1 MFGKFMNNYYYGKSG
16 KGDYQKDD
24 LPRTRWQLF
33 WEMLRV
39 RFAGLFR
46 LNIVSVIAW
55 LPAMYVLIQLMS
67 NLFNIAGVAQ
77 TVEMDPSAATPEQL
91 ELVQNLRPL
100 YNSVIMRS
108 LLLLVPAIAITGPF
122 QAGMAYVTRN
132 WARDEHAFVWSDF
145 KDALIGNWKQ
155 SLVISFITGLVPL
168 IVYVGY
174 QFYVNNAT
182 DTSYSI
188 DSSASSIGELYD
200 AAIGRHWSTSD
211 YFFKGEV
218 DELRVSLV
226 ARERSWLTTGYNN
239 MYSTSTF
246 YSIGSESIASGYNS
260 PGYLY
265 SSIFDLGSTDKE
277 LRSMSVE
284 QNVPSGCNLTVT
296 VEGSDG
302 ADFSTVA
309 SEDFSDDSATYY
321 TSSTP
326 AALNGKR
333 YIRYK
338 ATLTACNSNA
348 DTPALYSVKFN
359 YR

>member
-24 LPRTRWQLF
+24 LPRTRWQLL

-174 QFYVNNAT
+174 QFYGDMGQQNMLFVVPQMLTAMLGLVWTLALVYFYPMMVTYKLNLRTLLRNAFLL
-182 DTSYSI
+182 
-188 DSSASSIGELYD
+188 SIGRLPQTAGARLVMLVPALLALAVSWFIPAYTIY
-200 AAIGRHWSTSD
+200 ALMVLAGYYLLIGNALARFV
-211 YFFKGEV
+211 YA
-218 DELRVSLV
+218 SL
-226 ARERSWLTTGYNN
+226 
-239 MYSTSTF
+239 
-246 YSIGSESIASGYNS
+246 
-260 PGYLY
+260 
-265 SSIFDLGSTDKE
+265 
-277 LRSMSVE
+277 
-284 QNVPSGCNLTVT
+284 
-296 VEGSDG
+296 
-302 ADFSTVA
+302 
-309 SEDFSDDSATYY
+309 
-321 TSSTP
+321 
-326 AALNGKR
+326 
-333 YIRYK
+333 
-338 ATLTACNSNA
+338 SNA
-348 DTPALYSVKFN
+348 VFDKFINTRLEGVQINRGLANEEDIDEDADDDEDTEA
-359 YR
+359 

>member
-16 KGDYQKDD
+16 NGDYQKDD

-174 QFYVNNAT
+174 QFYGDMGQQNMLFVVPQMLTAMLGLVWTLALVYFYPMMVTYKLNLRTLLRNAFLL
-182 DTSYSI
+182 
-188 DSSASSIGELYD
+188 SIGRLPQTAGARLVMLVPALLALAVSWFIPAYTIY
-200 AAIGRHWSTSD
+200 ALMVLAGYYLLIGNALARFVYASLSNAVFDKFINTRLEGVQINRGLAKEED
-211 YFFKGEV
+211 I
-218 DELRVSLV
+218 DE
-226 ARERSWLTTGYNN
+226 
-239 MYSTSTF
+239 
-246 YSIGSESIASGYNS
+246 
-260 PGYLY
+260 
-265 SSIFDLGSTDKE
+265 
-277 LRSMSVE
+277 
-284 QNVPSGCNLTVT
+284 
-296 VEGSDG
+296 G
-302 ADFSTVA
+302 ADDD
-309 SEDFSDDSATYY
+309 EDTEA
-321 TSSTP
+321 
-326 AALNGKR
+326 
-333 YIRYK
+333 
-338 ATLTACNSNA
+338 
-348 DTPALYSVKFN
+348 
-359 YR
+359 

>member
-174 QFYVNNAT
+174 QFYGDMGQQNLLFVVPQMLTAMLGLVWTLALVYFYPMMVTYKLNLRTLLRNAFLL
-182 DTSYSI
+182 
-188 DSSASSIGELYD
+188 SIGRLPQTAGARLVMLVPTLLALAVSWFIPAYTIY
-200 AAIGRHWSTSD
+200 ALMVLAGYYLLIGNALARFVYASLSNAVFDKFINTRLEGVQINRGLAKEED
-211 YFFKGEV
+211 I
-218 DELRVSLV
+218 DE
-226 ARERSWLTTGYNN
+226 
-239 MYSTSTF
+239 
-246 YSIGSESIASGYNS
+246 
-260 PGYLY
+260 
-265 SSIFDLGSTDKE
+265 
-277 LRSMSVE
+277 
-284 QNVPSGCNLTVT
+284 
-296 VEGSDG
+296 G
-302 ADFSTVA
+302 ADDD
-309 SEDFSDDSATYY
+309 EDTEA
-321 TSSTP
+321 
-326 AALNGKR
+326 
-333 YIRYK
+333 
-338 ATLTACNSNA
+338 
-348 DTPALYSVKFN
+348 
-359 YR
+359 

>member
-1 MFGKFMNNYYYGKSG
+1 MNNYYYGKSG
-16 KGDYQKDD
+16 KGDYQEDD

-77 TVEMDPSAATPEQL
+77 TVEMDPSVATPEQL

-174 QFYVNNAT
+174 QFYGDMGQQNMLFVVPQMLTAMLGLVWTLALVYFYPMMVTYKLNLRTLLRNAFLL
-182 DTSYSI
+182 
-188 DSSASSIGELYD
+188 SIGRLPQTAGARLVMLVPTLLALAVSWFIPAYTIY
-200 AAIGRHWSTSD
+200 ALMVLAGYYLLIGNALARFVYASLSNAVFDKFINTRLEGVQINRGLAKEED
-211 YFFKGEV
+211 I
-218 DELRVSLV
+218 DE
-226 ARERSWLTTGYNN
+226 
-239 MYSTSTF
+239 
-246 YSIGSESIASGYNS
+246 
-260 PGYLY
+260 
-265 SSIFDLGSTDKE
+265 
-277 LRSMSVE
+277 
-284 QNVPSGCNLTVT
+284 
-296 VEGSDG
+296 G
-302 ADFSTVA
+302 ADDD
-309 SEDFSDDSATYY
+309 EDTEA
-321 TSSTP
+321 
-326 AALNGKR
+326 
-333 YIRYK
+333 
-338 ATLTACNSNA
+338 
-348 DTPALYSVKFN
+348 
-359 YR
+359 

>member
-67 NLFNIAGVAQ
+67 NLFNIVGIAQ

-108 LLLLVPAIAITGPF
+108 FLLLVPAIAITGPF

-174 QFYVNNAT
+174 QFYGDMGQQNLLFVVPQMLTAMLGLVWTLALVYFYPMMVTYKLNLRTLLRNAFLLSVGRLPQT
-182 DTSYSI
+182 AGARLVMLVPTLLALAVSWFIPAYTIYALMVLAGYYLLIGNALARFVYASLSNAVFDKFINTRLEGVQINRGLAKEEDI
-188 DSSASSIGELYD
+188 DE
-200 AAIGRHWSTSD
+200 
-211 YFFKGEV
+211 
-218 DELRVSLV
+218 
-226 ARERSWLTTGYNN
+226 
-239 MYSTSTF
+239 
-246 YSIGSESIASGYNS
+246 
-260 PGYLY
+260 
-265 SSIFDLGSTDKE
+265 
-277 LRSMSVE
+277 
-284 QNVPSGCNLTVT
+284 
-296 VEGSDG
+296 G
-302 ADFSTVA
+302 ADDD
-309 SEDFSDDSATYY
+309 EDTEA
-321 TSSTP
+321 
-326 AALNGKR
+326 
-333 YIRYK
+333 
-338 ATLTACNSNA
+338 
-348 DTPALYSVKFN
+348 
-359 YR
+359 

>member
-16 KGDYQKDD
+16 KGDYQEDD

-77 TVEMDPSAATPEQL
+77 TVEIDPSAATPEQL

-174 QFYVNNAT
+174 QFYGDMGQQNMLFVVPQMLTAMLGLVWTLALVYFYPMMVTYKLNLRTLLRNAFLL
-182 DTSYSI
+182 
-188 DSSASSIGELYD
+188 SIGRLPQTAGARLVMLVPALLALAVSWFIPAYTIY
-200 AAIGRHWSTSD
+200 ALMVLAGYYLLIGNALARFV
-211 YFFKGEV
+211 YA
-218 DELRVSLV
+218 SL
-226 ARERSWLTTGYNN
+226 
-239 MYSTSTF
+239 
-246 YSIGSESIASGYNS
+246 
-260 PGYLY
+260 
-265 SSIFDLGSTDKE
+265 
-277 LRSMSVE
+277 
-284 QNVPSGCNLTVT
+284 
-296 VEGSDG
+296 
-302 ADFSTVA
+302 
-309 SEDFSDDSATYY
+309 
-321 TSSTP
+321 
-326 AALNGKR
+326 
-333 YIRYK
+333 
-338 ATLTACNSNA
+338 SNA
-348 DTPALYSVKFN
+348 VFDKFIN
-359 YR
+359 TRLEGVQINRGLAKEEDIDDGMDDNEDSEA

>member
-145 KDALIGNWKQ
+145 KDALIANWKQ

-174 QFYVNNAT
+174 QFYGDMGQQNMLFVVPQMLTAMLGLVWTLALVYFYPMMVTYKLNLRTLLRNAFLLSVGRLPQT
-182 DTSYSI
+182 AGARLVMLVPTLLALAVSWFMPAYTIYALMVLAGYYLLIGNALARFVYASLSNAVFDKFINTRLEGVQINRGLAKEEDI
-188 DSSASSIGELYD
+188 DE
-200 AAIGRHWSTSD
+200 
-211 YFFKGEV
+211 
-218 DELRVSLV
+218 
-226 ARERSWLTTGYNN
+226 
-239 MYSTSTF
+239 
-246 YSIGSESIASGYNS
+246 
-260 PGYLY
+260 
-265 SSIFDLGSTDKE
+265 
-277 LRSMSVE
+277 
-284 QNVPSGCNLTVT
+284 
-296 VEGSDG
+296 G
-302 ADFSTVA
+302 ADDD
-309 SEDFSDDSATYY
+309 EDTEA
-321 TSSTP
+321 
-326 AALNGKR
+326 
-333 YIRYK
+333 
-338 ATLTACNSNA
+338 
-348 DTPALYSVKFN
+348 
-359 YR
+359 

>member
-174 QFYVNNAT
+174 QFYGDMGQQNMLFVVPQMLTAMLGLVWTLALVYFYPMMVTYKLNLRTLLRNAFLL
-182 DTSYSI
+182 
-188 DSSASSIGELYD
+188 SIGRLPQTAGARLVMLVPTLLALAVSWFMPAYTIY
-200 AAIGRHWSTSD
+200 ALMVLAGYYLLIGNALARFVYASLSNAVFDKFINTRLEGVQINRGLAKEED
-211 YFFKGEV
+211 I
-218 DELRVSLV
+218 DE
-226 ARERSWLTTGYNN
+226 
-239 MYSTSTF
+239 
-246 YSIGSESIASGYNS
+246 
-260 PGYLY
+260 
-265 SSIFDLGSTDKE
+265 
-277 LRSMSVE
+277 
-284 QNVPSGCNLTVT
+284 
-296 VEGSDG
+296 G
-302 ADFSTVA
+302 ADDD
-309 SEDFSDDSATYY
+309 EDTEA
-321 TSSTP
+321 
-326 AALNGKR
+326 
-333 YIRYK
+333 
-338 ATLTACNSNA
+338 
-348 DTPALYSVKFN
+348 
-359 YR
+359 

>member
-174 QFYVNNAT
+174 QFYGDMGQQNMLFVVPQMLTAMLGLVWTLALVYFYPMMVTYKLNLRTLLRNAFLL
-182 DTSYSI
+182 
-188 DSSASSIGELYD
+188 SIGRLPQTAGARLVMLVPALLALAVSWFIPAYTIY
-200 AAIGRHWSTSD
+200 ALMVLAGYYLLIGNALARFVYASLSNAVFDKFINTRLEGVQINRGLAKEED
-211 YFFKGEV
+211 I
-218 DELRVSLV
+218 DE
-226 ARERSWLTTGYNN
+226 
-239 MYSTSTF
+239 
-246 YSIGSESIASGYNS
+246 
-260 PGYLY
+260 
-265 SSIFDLGSTDKE
+265 
-277 LRSMSVE
+277 
-284 QNVPSGCNLTVT
+284 
-296 VEGSDG
+296 G
-302 ADFSTVA
+302 ADDD
-309 SEDFSDDSATYY
+309 EDTEA
-321 TSSTP
+321 
-326 AALNGKR
+326 
-333 YIRYK
+333 
-338 ATLTACNSNA
+338 
-348 DTPALYSVKFN
+348 
-359 YR
+359 

>member
-174 QFYVNNAT
+174 QFYGDMGQQNMLFVVPQMLTAMLGLVWTLALVYFYPMMVTYKLNLRTLLRNAFLL
-182 DTSYSI
+182 
-188 DSSASSIGELYD
+188 SIGRLPQTAGARLAMLVPTLLALAVSWFIPAYTIY
-200 AAIGRHWSTSD
+200 ALMVLAGYYLLIGNALARFVYASLSNAVFDKFINTRLEGVQINRGLAKEED
-211 YFFKGEV
+211 I
-218 DELRVSLV
+218 DE
-226 ARERSWLTTGYNN
+226 
-239 MYSTSTF
+239 
-246 YSIGSESIASGYNS
+246 
-260 PGYLY
+260 
-265 SSIFDLGSTDKE
+265 
-277 LRSMSVE
+277 
-284 QNVPSGCNLTVT
+284 
-296 VEGSDG
+296 G
-302 ADFSTVA
+302 ADDD
-309 SEDFSDDSATYY
+309 EDTEA
-321 TSSTP
+321 
-326 AALNGKR
+326 
-333 YIRYK
+333 
-338 ATLTACNSNA
+338 
-348 DTPALYSVKFN
+348 
-359 YR
+359 

>member
-174 QFYVNNAT
+174 QFYGDMGQQNLLFVVPQMLTAMLGLVWTLALVYFYPMMVTYKLNLRTLLRNAFLL
-182 DTSYSI
+182 
-188 DSSASSIGELYD
+188 SIGRLPQTAGARLVMLVPALLALAVSWFIPAYTIY
-200 AAIGRHWSTSD
+200 ALMVLAGYYLLIGNALARFV
-211 YFFKGEV
+211 YA
-218 DELRVSLV
+218 SL
-226 ARERSWLTTGYNN
+226 
-239 MYSTSTF
+239 
-246 YSIGSESIASGYNS
+246 
-260 PGYLY
+260 
-265 SSIFDLGSTDKE
+265 
-277 LRSMSVE
+277 
-284 QNVPSGCNLTVT
+284 
-296 VEGSDG
+296 
-302 ADFSTVA
+302 
-309 SEDFSDDSATYY
+309 
-321 TSSTP
+321 
-326 AALNGKR
+326 
-333 YIRYK
+333 
-338 ATLTACNSNA
+338 SNA
-348 DTPALYSVKFN
+348 VFDKFINTRLEGVQINRGLAKEEDIDEDADDDEDTEA
-359 YR
+359 

>member
-174 QFYVNNAT
+174 QFYGDMGQQNMLFVVPQMLTAMLGLVWTLALVYFYPMMVTYKLNLRTLLRNALLL
-182 DTSYSI
+182 
-188 DSSASSIGELYD
+188 SIGRLPQTAGARLVMLVPTLLALAVSWFMPAYTIY
-200 AAIGRHWSTSD
+200 ALMVLAGYYLLIGNALARFV
-211 YFFKGEV
+211 YA
-218 DELRVSLV
+218 SL
-226 ARERSWLTTGYNN
+226 
-239 MYSTSTF
+239 
-246 YSIGSESIASGYNS
+246 
-260 PGYLY
+260 
-265 SSIFDLGSTDKE
+265 
-277 LRSMSVE
+277 
-284 QNVPSGCNLTVT
+284 
-296 VEGSDG
+296 
-302 ADFSTVA
+302 
-309 SEDFSDDSATYY
+309 
-321 TSSTP
+321 
-326 AALNGKR
+326 
-333 YIRYK
+333 
-338 ATLTACNSNA
+338 SNA
-348 DTPALYSVKFN
+348 VFDKFIN
-359 YR
+359 TRLEGVQINRGLAKEEDIDDGMDDNEDSEA

>member
-77 TVEMDPSAATPEQL
+77 TVEMDPSVATPEQL

-174 QFYVNNAT
+174 QFYGDMGQQNLLFVVPQMLTAMLGLVWTLALVYFYPMMVTYKLNLRTLLRNALLL
-182 DTSYSI
+182 
-188 DSSASSIGELYD
+188 SIGRLPQTAGARLVMLVPTLLALAVSWFMPAYTIY
-200 AAIGRHWSTSD
+200 ALMVLAGYYLLIGNALARFV
-211 YFFKGEV
+211 YA
-218 DELRVSLV
+218 SL
-226 ARERSWLTTGYNN
+226 
-239 MYSTSTF
+239 
-246 YSIGSESIASGYNS
+246 
-260 PGYLY
+260 
-265 SSIFDLGSTDKE
+265 
-277 LRSMSVE
+277 
-284 QNVPSGCNLTVT
+284 
-296 VEGSDG
+296 
-302 ADFSTVA
+302 
-309 SEDFSDDSATYY
+309 
-321 TSSTP
+321 
-326 AALNGKR
+326 
-333 YIRYK
+333 
-338 ATLTACNSNA
+338 SNA
-348 DTPALYSVKFN
+348 VFDKFIN
-359 YR
+359 TRLEGVQINRGLAKEEDIDDGIDDDEDSEA

>member
-145 KDALIGNWKQ
+145 KDALIANWKQ

-174 QFYVNNAT
+174 QFYGDMGQQNMLFVVPQMLTAMLGLVWTLALVYFYPMMVTYKLNLRTLLRNALLL
-182 DTSYSI
+182 
-188 DSSASSIGELYD
+188 SIGRLPQTAGARLVMLVPTLLALAVSWFIPAYTIY
-200 AAIGRHWSTSD
+200 ALMVLAGYYLLIGNALARFVYASLSNAVFD
-211 YFFKGEV
+211 KFINARLEGVQINRGLAKEEDI
-218 DELRVSLV
+218 DE
-226 ARERSWLTTGYNN
+226 
-239 MYSTSTF
+239 
-246 YSIGSESIASGYNS
+246 
-260 PGYLY
+260 
-265 SSIFDLGSTDKE
+265 
-277 LRSMSVE
+277 
-284 QNVPSGCNLTVT
+284 
-296 VEGSDG
+296 G
-302 ADFSTVA
+302 ADDD
-309 SEDFSDDSATYY
+309 EDTE
-321 TSSTP
+321 T
-326 AALNGKR
+326 
-333 YIRYK
+333 
-338 ATLTACNSNA
+338 
-348 DTPALYSVKFN
+348 
-359 YR
+359 

>member
-1 MFGKFMNNYYYGKSG
+1 MNNYYYGKSG

-174 QFYVNNAT
+174 QFYGDMGQQNMLFVVPQMLTAMLGLVWTLALVYFYPMMVTYKLNLRTLLRNAFLL
-182 DTSYSI
+182 
-188 DSSASSIGELYD
+188 SIGRLPQTAGARLAMLVPTLLALAVSWFMPAYTIY
-200 AAIGRHWSTSD
+200 ALMVLAGYYLLIGNALARFV
-211 YFFKGEV
+211 YA
-218 DELRVSLV
+218 SL
-226 ARERSWLTTGYNN
+226 
-239 MYSTSTF
+239 
-246 YSIGSESIASGYNS
+246 
-260 PGYLY
+260 
-265 SSIFDLGSTDKE
+265 
-277 LRSMSVE
+277 
-284 QNVPSGCNLTVT
+284 
-296 VEGSDG
+296 
-302 ADFSTVA
+302 
-309 SEDFSDDSATYY
+309 
-321 TSSTP
+321 
-326 AALNGKR
+326 
-333 YIRYK
+333 
-338 ATLTACNSNA
+338 SNA
-348 DTPALYSVKFN
+348 VFDKFIN
-359 YR
+359 TRLEGVQINRGLAKEEDIDDGMDDEEDSEA

>member
-174 QFYVNNAT
+174 QFYGDMGQQNMLFVVPQMLTAMLGLVWTLALVYFYPMMVTYKLNLRTLLRNAFLL
-182 DTSYSI
+182 
-188 DSSASSIGELYD
+188 SIGRLPQTAGARLVMLVPTLLALAVSWFIPAYTIY
-200 AAIGRHWSTSD
+200 ALMVLAGYYLLIGNALARFVYASLSNAVFDKFINTRLEGVQINRGLAKEED
-211 YFFKGEV
+211 I
-218 DELRVSLV
+218 DE
-226 ARERSWLTTGYNN
+226 
-239 MYSTSTF
+239 
-246 YSIGSESIASGYNS
+246 
-260 PGYLY
+260 
-265 SSIFDLGSTDKE
+265 
-277 LRSMSVE
+277 
-284 QNVPSGCNLTVT
+284 
-296 VEGSDG
+296 G
-302 ADFSTVA
+302 ADDD
-309 SEDFSDDSATYY
+309 EDTEA
-321 TSSTP
+321 
-326 AALNGKR
+326 
-333 YIRYK
+333 
-338 ATLTACNSNA
+338 
-348 DTPALYSVKFN
+348 
-359 YR
+359 

>member
-145 KDALIGNWKQ
+145 KDALIANWKQ

-174 QFYVNNAT
+174 QFYGDMGQQNMLFVVPQMLTAMLGLVWTLALVYFYPMMVTYKLNLRTLLRNALLL
-182 DTSYSI
+182 
-188 DSSASSIGELYD
+188 SIGRLPQTAGARLVMLVPTLLALAVSWFIPAYTIY
-200 AAIGRHWSTSD
+200 ALMVLAGYYLLIGNALARFV
-211 YFFKGEV
+211 YA
-218 DELRVSLV
+218 SL
-226 ARERSWLTTGYNN
+226 
-239 MYSTSTF
+239 
-246 YSIGSESIASGYNS
+246 
-260 PGYLY
+260 
-265 SSIFDLGSTDKE
+265 
-277 LRSMSVE
+277 
-284 QNVPSGCNLTVT
+284 
-296 VEGSDG
+296 
-302 ADFSTVA
+302 
-309 SEDFSDDSATYY
+309 
-321 TSSTP
+321 
-326 AALNGKR
+326 
-333 YIRYK
+333 
-338 ATLTACNSNA
+338 SNA
-348 DTPALYSVKFN
+348 VFDKFINTRLEGVQINRGLAKEEDIDEDADDDEDTEA
-359 YR
+359 

>member
-174 QFYVNNAT
+174 QFYGDMGQQNMLFVVPQMLTAMLGLVWTLALVYFYPMMVTYKLNLRTLLRNALLL
-182 DTSYSI
+182 
-188 DSSASSIGELYD
+188 SIGRLPQTAGARLVMLVPTLLALAVSWFIPAYTIY
-200 AAIGRHWSTSD
+200 ALMVLAGYYLLIGNALARFV
-211 YFFKGEV
+211 YA
-218 DELRVSLV
+218 SL
-226 ARERSWLTTGYNN
+226 
-239 MYSTSTF
+239 
-246 YSIGSESIASGYNS
+246 
-260 PGYLY
+260 
-265 SSIFDLGSTDKE
+265 
-277 LRSMSVE
+277 
-284 QNVPSGCNLTVT
+284 
-296 VEGSDG
+296 
-302 ADFSTVA
+302 
-309 SEDFSDDSATYY
+309 
-321 TSSTP
+321 
-326 AALNGKR
+326 
-333 YIRYK
+333 
-338 ATLTACNSNA
+338 SNA
-348 DTPALYSVKFN
+348 VFDKFINTRLEGVQINRGLAKEEDIDEDADDDEDTEA
-359 YR
+359 

>member
-174 QFYVNNAT
+174 QFYGDLGQQNMLFVVPQMLTAMLGLVWTLALVYFYPMMVTYKLNLRTLLRNAFLL
-182 DTSYSI
+182 
-188 DSSASSIGELYD
+188 SIGRLPQTAGARLVMLVPALLALAVSWFIPAYTIY
-200 AAIGRHWSTSD
+200 ALMVLAGYYLLIGNALARFVYASLSNAVFDKFINTRLEGVQINRGLAKEED
-211 YFFKGEV
+211 I
-218 DELRVSLV
+218 DE
-226 ARERSWLTTGYNN
+226 
-239 MYSTSTF
+239 
-246 YSIGSESIASGYNS
+246 
-260 PGYLY
+260 
-265 SSIFDLGSTDKE
+265 
-277 LRSMSVE
+277 
-284 QNVPSGCNLTVT
+284 
-296 VEGSDG
+296 G
-302 ADFSTVA
+302 ADDD
-309 SEDFSDDSATYY
+309 EDTEA
-321 TSSTP
+321 
-326 AALNGKR
+326 
-333 YIRYK
+333 
-338 ATLTACNSNA
+338 
-348 DTPALYSVKFN
+348 
-359 YR
+359 

>member
-16 KGDYQKDD
+16 KGDYQKED

-108 LLLLVPAIAITGPF
+108 LLFLVPAIAITGPF

-174 QFYVNNAT
+174 QFYGDMGQQNMLFVVPQMLTAMLGLVWTLALVYFYPMMVTYKLNLRTLLRNALLL
-182 DTSYSI
+182 
-188 DSSASSIGELYD
+188 SIGRLPQTAGARLVMLVPTLLALAVSWFMPAYTIY
-200 AAIGRHWSTSD
+200 ALMVLAGYYLLIGNALARFV
-211 YFFKGEV
+211 YA
-218 DELRVSLV
+218 SL
-226 ARERSWLTTGYNN
+226 
-239 MYSTSTF
+239 
-246 YSIGSESIASGYNS
+246 
-260 PGYLY
+260 
-265 SSIFDLGSTDKE
+265 
-277 LRSMSVE
+277 
-284 QNVPSGCNLTVT
+284 
-296 VEGSDG
+296 
-302 ADFSTVA
+302 
-309 SEDFSDDSATYY
+309 
-321 TSSTP
+321 
-326 AALNGKR
+326 
-333 YIRYK
+333 
-338 ATLTACNSNA
+338 SNA
-348 DTPALYSVKFN
+348 VFDKFIN
-359 YR
+359 TRLEGVQINRGLAKEEDIDDGMDDEEDSEA

>member
-108 LLLLVPAIAITGPF
+108 LLFLVPAIAITGPF

-145 KDALIGNWKQ
+145 KDALIANWKQ

-174 QFYVNNAT
+174 QFYGDMGQQNLLFVVPQMLTAMLGLVWTLALVYFYPMMVTYKLNLRTLLRNAFLL
-182 DTSYSI
+182 
-188 DSSASSIGELYD
+188 SIGRLPQTAGARLVMLVPTLLALAVSWFMPAYTIY
-200 AAIGRHWSTSD
+200 ALMVLAGYYLLIGNALARFVYASLSNAVFDKFINTRLEGVQINRGLAKEED
-211 YFFKGEV
+211 I
-218 DELRVSLV
+218 DE
-226 ARERSWLTTGYNN
+226 
-239 MYSTSTF
+239 
-246 YSIGSESIASGYNS
+246 
-260 PGYLY
+260 
-265 SSIFDLGSTDKE
+265 
-277 LRSMSVE
+277 
-284 QNVPSGCNLTVT
+284 
-296 VEGSDG
+296 G
-302 ADFSTVA
+302 ADDD
-309 SEDFSDDSATYY
+309 EDTEA
-321 TSSTP
+321 
-326 AALNGKR
+326 
-333 YIRYK
+333 
-338 ATLTACNSNA
+338 
-348 DTPALYSVKFN
+348 
-359 YR
+359 

>member
-100 YNSVIMRS
+100 YHSVIMRS

-174 QFYVNNAT
+174 QFYGDMGQQNMLFVVPQMLTAMLGLVWTLALVYFYPMMVTYKLNLRTLLRNAFLL
-182 DTSYSI
+182 
-188 DSSASSIGELYD
+188 SIGRLPQTAGARLVMLVPTLLALAVSWFIPAYTIY
-200 AAIGRHWSTSD
+200 ALMVLAGYYLLIGNALARFVYASLSNAVFDKFINTRLEGVQINRGLAKEED
-211 YFFKGEV
+211 I
-218 DELRVSLV
+218 DE
-226 ARERSWLTTGYNN
+226 
-239 MYSTSTF
+239 
-246 YSIGSESIASGYNS
+246 
-260 PGYLY
+260 
-265 SSIFDLGSTDKE
+265 
-277 LRSMSVE
+277 
-284 QNVPSGCNLTVT
+284 
-296 VEGSDG
+296 G
-302 ADFSTVA
+302 ADDD
-309 SEDFSDDSATYY
+309 EDTEA
-321 TSSTP
+321 
-326 AALNGKR
+326 
-333 YIRYK
+333 
-338 ATLTACNSNA
+338 
-348 DTPALYSVKFN
+348 
-359 YR
+359 

>member
-77 TVEMDPSAATPEQL
+77 TVEMDPSVATPEQL

-174 QFYVNNAT
+174 QFYGDMGQQNMLFVVPQMLTAMLGLVWTLALVYFYPMMVTYKLNLRTLLRNAFLL
-182 DTSYSI
+182 
-188 DSSASSIGELYD
+188 SIGRLPQTAGARLVMLVPALLALAVSWFIPAYTIY
-200 AAIGRHWSTSD
+200 ALMVLAGYYLLIGNALARFVYASLSNAVFDKFINTRLEGVQINRGLAKEED
-211 YFFKGEV
+211 I
-218 DELRVSLV
+218 DE
-226 ARERSWLTTGYNN
+226 
-239 MYSTSTF
+239 
-246 YSIGSESIASGYNS
+246 
-260 PGYLY
+260 
-265 SSIFDLGSTDKE
+265 
-277 LRSMSVE
+277 
-284 QNVPSGCNLTVT
+284 
-296 VEGSDG
+296 G
-302 ADFSTVA
+302 ADDD
-309 SEDFSDDSATYY
+309 EDTEA
-321 TSSTP
+321 
-326 AALNGKR
+326 
-333 YIRYK
+333 
-338 ATLTACNSNA
+338 
-348 DTPALYSVKFN
+348 
-359 YR
+359 

>member
-155 SLVISFITGLVPL
+155 SLVISFISGLVPL

-174 QFYVNNAT
+174 QFYGDMGQQNMLFVVPQMLTAMLGLVWTLALVYFYPMMVTYKLNLRTLLRNAFLL
-182 DTSYSI
+182 
-188 DSSASSIGELYD
+188 SIGRLPQTAGARLVMLVPALLALAVSWFIPAYTIY
-200 AAIGRHWSTSD
+200 ALMVLAGYYLLIGNALARFVYASLSNAVFDKFINTRLEGVQINRGLAKEED
-211 YFFKGEV
+211 I
-218 DELRVSLV
+218 DE
-226 ARERSWLTTGYNN
+226 
-239 MYSTSTF
+239 
-246 YSIGSESIASGYNS
+246 
-260 PGYLY
+260 
-265 SSIFDLGSTDKE
+265 
-277 LRSMSVE
+277 
-284 QNVPSGCNLTVT
+284 
-296 VEGSDG
+296 G
-302 ADFSTVA
+302 ADDD
-309 SEDFSDDSATYY
+309 EDTEA
-321 TSSTP
+321 
-326 AALNGKR
+326 
-333 YIRYK
+333 
-338 ATLTACNSNA
+338 
-348 DTPALYSVKFN
+348 
-359 YR
+359 

>member
-174 QFYVNNAT
+174 QFYGDMGQQNMLFVVPQMLTAMLGLVWTLALVYFYPMMVTYKLNLRTLLRNAFLL
-182 DTSYSI
+182 
-188 DSSASSIGELYD
+188 SIGRLPQTAGARLVMLVPTLLALAVSWFMPAYTIY
-200 AAIGRHWSTSD
+200 ALMVLAGYYLLIGNALARFV
-211 YFFKGEV
+211 YA
-218 DELRVSLV
+218 SL
-226 ARERSWLTTGYNN
+226 
-239 MYSTSTF
+239 
-246 YSIGSESIASGYNS
+246 
-260 PGYLY
+260 
-265 SSIFDLGSTDKE
+265 
-277 LRSMSVE
+277 
-284 QNVPSGCNLTVT
+284 
-296 VEGSDG
+296 
-302 ADFSTVA
+302 
-309 SEDFSDDSATYY
+309 
-321 TSSTP
+321 
-326 AALNGKR
+326 
-333 YIRYK
+333 
-338 ATLTACNSNA
+338 SNA
-348 DTPALYSVKFN
+348 VFDKFINTRLEGVQINRGLAKEEDIDEDADDDEDTEA
-359 YR
+359 

>member
-16 KGDYQKDD
+16 NGDYQKDD

-77 TVEMDPSAATPEQL
+77 TVEMDPSVATPEQL

-145 KDALIGNWKQ
+145 KDALIANWKQ

-174 QFYVNNAT
+174 QFYGDMGQQNMLFVVPQMLTAMLGLVWTLALVYFYPMMVTYKLNLRTLLRNAFLL
-182 DTSYSI
+182 
-188 DSSASSIGELYD
+188 SIGRLPQTAGARLVMLVPALLALAVSWFMPAYTIY
-200 AAIGRHWSTSD
+200 ALMVLAGYYLLIGNALARFVYASLSNAVFDKFINTRLEGVQINRGLAKEED
-211 YFFKGEV
+211 I
-218 DELRVSLV
+218 DE
-226 ARERSWLTTGYNN
+226 
-239 MYSTSTF
+239 
-246 YSIGSESIASGYNS
+246 
-260 PGYLY
+260 
-265 SSIFDLGSTDKE
+265 
-277 LRSMSVE
+277 
-284 QNVPSGCNLTVT
+284 
-296 VEGSDG
+296 G
-302 ADFSTVA
+302 ADDD
-309 SEDFSDDSATYY
+309 EDTEA
-321 TSSTP
+321 
-326 AALNGKR
+326 
-333 YIRYK
+333 
-338 ATLTACNSNA
+338 
-348 DTPALYSVKFN
+348 
-359 YR
+359 

>member
-174 QFYVNNAT
+174 QFYGDMGQQNMLFVVPQMLTAMLGLVWTLALVYFYPMMVTYKLNLRTLLRNAFLL
-182 DTSYSI
+182 
-188 DSSASSIGELYD
+188 SIGRLPQTAGARLVMLVPALLALAVSWFIPAYTIY
-200 AAIGRHWSTSD
+200 ALMVLAGYYLLIGNALARFV
-211 YFFKGEV
+211 YA
-218 DELRVSLV
+218 SL
-226 ARERSWLTTGYNN
+226 
-239 MYSTSTF
+239 
-246 YSIGSESIASGYNS
+246 
-260 PGYLY
+260 
-265 SSIFDLGSTDKE
+265 
-277 LRSMSVE
+277 
-284 QNVPSGCNLTVT
+284 
-296 VEGSDG
+296 
-302 ADFSTVA
+302 
-309 SEDFSDDSATYY
+309 
-321 TSSTP
+321 
-326 AALNGKR
+326 
-333 YIRYK
+333 
-338 ATLTACNSNA
+338 SNA
-348 DTPALYSVKFN
+348 VFDKFINTRLEGVQINRGLAKEEDIDEDADDDEDTEA
-359 YR
+359 

>member
-46 LNIVSVIAW
+46 LNIVSMIAW
-55 LPAMYVLIQLMS
+55 LPAMYVLMQLMS

-108 LLLLVPAIAITGPF
+108 LLFLVPAIAITGPF

-155 SLVISFITGLVPL
+155 SLVIAFITGLVPL

-174 QFYVNNAT
+174 QFYGDMGQQNMLFVVPQMLTAMLGLVWSLALVYFYPMMVTYKLNLRTLLRNALLL
-182 DTSYSI
+182 
-188 DSSASSIGELYD
+188 SIGRLPQTAGARLVMLVPALLALAVSWFIPAYTIY
-200 AAIGRHWSTSD
+200 ALMVLAGYYLLIGNALARFV
-211 YFFKGEV
+211 YA
-218 DELRVSLV
+218 SLANAV
-226 ARERSWLTTGYNN
+226 
-239 MYSTSTF
+239 
-246 YSIGSESIASGYNS
+246 
-260 PGYLY
+260 
-265 SSIFDLGSTDKE
+265 FDKFINTRLEG
-277 LRSMSVE
+277 VE
-284 QNVPSGCNLTVT
+284 INRGLAKQ
-296 VEGSDG
+296 
-302 ADFSTVA
+302 
-309 SEDFSDDSATYY
+309 EDIDDSADEDEDDQ
-321 TSSTP
+321 
-326 AALNGKR
+326 A
-333 YIRYK
+333 
-338 ATLTACNSNA
+338 
-348 DTPALYSVKFN
+348 
-359 YR
+359 

>member
-174 QFYVNNAT
+174 QFYGDMGQQNMLFVVPQMLTAMLGLVWTLALVYFYPMLVTYKLNLRTLLRNAFLL
-182 DTSYSI
+182 
-188 DSSASSIGELYD
+188 SIGRLPQTAGARLVMLVPTLLALAVSWFIPAYTIY
-200 AAIGRHWSTSD
+200 ALMVLAGYYLLIGNALARFV
-211 YFFKGEV
+211 YA
-218 DELRVSLV
+218 SL
-226 ARERSWLTTGYNN
+226 
-239 MYSTSTF
+239 
-246 YSIGSESIASGYNS
+246 
-260 PGYLY
+260 
-265 SSIFDLGSTDKE
+265 
-277 LRSMSVE
+277 
-284 QNVPSGCNLTVT
+284 
-296 VEGSDG
+296 
-302 ADFSTVA
+302 
-309 SEDFSDDSATYY
+309 
-321 TSSTP
+321 
-326 AALNGKR
+326 
-333 YIRYK
+333 
-338 ATLTACNSNA
+338 SNA
-348 DTPALYSVKFN
+348 VFDKFINTRLEGVQINRGLAKEEDIDEDADDDEDTEA
-359 YR
+359 

>member
-174 QFYVNNAT
+174 QFYGDMGQQNMLFVVPQMLTAMLGLVWTLALVYFYPMMVTYKLNLRTLLRNAFLL
-182 DTSYSI
+182 
-188 DSSASSIGELYD
+188 SIGRLPQTAGARLAMLVPTLLALAVSWFMPAYTIY
-200 AAIGRHWSTSD
+200 ALMVLAGYYLLIGNALARFV
-211 YFFKGEV
+211 YA
-218 DELRVSLV
+218 SL
-226 ARERSWLTTGYNN
+226 
-239 MYSTSTF
+239 
-246 YSIGSESIASGYNS
+246 
-260 PGYLY
+260 
-265 SSIFDLGSTDKE
+265 
-277 LRSMSVE
+277 
-284 QNVPSGCNLTVT
+284 
-296 VEGSDG
+296 
-302 ADFSTVA
+302 
-309 SEDFSDDSATYY
+309 
-321 TSSTP
+321 
-326 AALNGKR
+326 
-333 YIRYK
+333 
-338 ATLTACNSNA
+338 SNA
-348 DTPALYSVKFN
+348 VFDKFIN
-359 YR
+359 TRLEGVQINRGLAKEEDIDDGMDDNEDSEA

>member
-1 MFGKFMNNYYYGKSG
+1 
-16 KGDYQKDD
+16 
-24 LPRTRWQLF
+24 
-33 WEMLRV
+33 MLRV

-174 QFYVNNAT
+174 QFYGDMGQQNMLFVVPQMLTAMLGLVWTLALVYFYPMMVTYKLNLRTLLRNAFLL
-182 DTSYSI
+182 
-188 DSSASSIGELYD
+188 SIGRLPQTAGARLVMLVPTLLALAVSWFIPAYTIY
-200 AAIGRHWSTSD
+200 ALMVLAGYYLLIGNALARFVYASLSNAVFDKFINTRLEGVQINRGLAKEED
-211 YFFKGEV
+211 I
-218 DELRVSLV
+218 DE
-226 ARERSWLTTGYNN
+226 
-239 MYSTSTF
+239 
-246 YSIGSESIASGYNS
+246 
-260 PGYLY
+260 
-265 SSIFDLGSTDKE
+265 
-277 LRSMSVE
+277 
-284 QNVPSGCNLTVT
+284 
-296 VEGSDG
+296 G
-302 ADFSTVA
+302 ADDD
-309 SEDFSDDSATYY
+309 EDTEA
-321 TSSTP
+321 
-326 AALNGKR
+326 
-333 YIRYK
+333 
-338 ATLTACNSNA
+338 
-348 DTPALYSVKFN
+348 
-359 YR
+359 

>member
-1 MFGKFMNNYYYGKSG
+1 MNNYYYGKSG

-174 QFYVNNAT
+174 QFYGDMGQQNMLFVVPQMLTAMLGLVWTLALVYFYPMMVTYKLNLRTLLRNAFLL
-182 DTSYSI
+182 
-188 DSSASSIGELYD
+188 SIGRLPQTAGARLVMLVPTLLALAVSWFMPAYTIY
-200 AAIGRHWSTSD
+200 ALMVLAGYYLLIGNALARFVYASLSNAVFDKFINTRLEGVQINRGLAKEED
-211 YFFKGEV
+211 I
-218 DELRVSLV
+218 DE
-226 ARERSWLTTGYNN
+226 
-239 MYSTSTF
+239 
-246 YSIGSESIASGYNS
+246 
-260 PGYLY
+260 
-265 SSIFDLGSTDKE
+265 
-277 LRSMSVE
+277 
-284 QNVPSGCNLTVT
+284 
-296 VEGSDG
+296 G
-302 ADFSTVA
+302 ADDD
-309 SEDFSDDSATYY
+309 EDTEA
-321 TSSTP
+321 
-326 AALNGKR
+326 
-333 YIRYK
+333 
-338 ATLTACNSNA
+338 
-348 DTPALYSVKFN
+348 
-359 YR
+359 